1 MSILILYATKTGA
14 TKECAELL
22 SQKINCTICSIEQSI
37 PNLENYDTVILG
49 AGVRMGK
56 LYKPIKNYMKQH
68 LDILV
73 KKRIAVFICNAYP
86 DTFQKVIEKNLP
98 IELVKQAVCI
108 KSFGGKVPFSN
119 RQNVDWLNSD
129 NLNDFIAL
137 FM

>member
-49 AGVRMGK
+49 TGVRMGK

>member
-1 MSILILYATKTGA
+1 MSILVLYATKTGA

-49 AGVRMGK
+49 TGVRMGK